1 MDIINSEIGT
11 QFLGVDQF
19 NDFYRDKKDTAFIL
33 TLKKKK
39 PHIHRS
45 INENYTLIN
54 FEITRIKNQ
63 ETEYED
69 DNEKIVSSVFWRSTW
84 NEYFIDRYSIL
95 NYKKVINGINFEKEL
110 IIRIQL
116 FKKKIP
122 KELENL
128 IYDFLGIN
136 YQKLS
141 FPNNSS

>member
-1 MDIINSEIGT
+1 MEIINAEVGT
-11 QFLGVDQF
+11 QFIGVDQF
-19 NDFYRDKKDTAFIL
+19 NDFYRKKNSNFIL

-39 PHIHRS
+39 DHLHNS
-45 INENYTLIN
+45 MNEKYSLIN
-54 FEITRIKNQ
+54 LEITRIKNQ
-63 ETEYED
+63 ISEYEE

-84 NEYFIDRYSIL
+84 NEYFTDRYSIL

-110 IIRIQL
+110 IIRIQI

-122 KELENL
+122 KELEKL

-141 FPNNSS
+141 QKAYVN